1 MDYPARKP
9 NRLTCYNYAENGA
22 YFITCCTKDRCCLF
36 SDRENPVQLTPWGKI
51 VEQTI
56 CEIPDHYSGVQLVQY
71 VVMPNHVHLLL
82 LLSNSDVS
90 VSQVVQQLKHMASV
104 RFVPP
109 AWQKSFHDRVVR
121 NAHEYKK
128 IMEYIDNNPLRWE
141 LDRYYQKTTLA
152 GG

>member
-1 MDYPARKP
+1 M
-9 NRLTCYNYAENGA
+9 
-22 YFITCCTKDRCCLF
+22 
-36 SDRENPVQLTPWGKI
+36 
-51 VEQTI
+51 EQTI

-90 VSQVVQQLKHMASV
+90 VSQVVQQLKRMASV
-104 RFVPP
+104 RIGQPV
-109 AWQKSFHDRVVR
+109 WQKSFHDRVVR
-121 NAHEYKK
+121 NAREYKK